1 MRAKKP
7 KPGDGVILVGL
18 PPHFLDDLPEDEQEA
33 ISARVGTPIRLV
45 AWDGFGRAE
54 LEFNYRIGKHDII
67 YHTLWV
73 GPEFI
78 RPLKPRRKVGPKVA
92 RDRSR
97 HRFAGFTG
105 GFAFLA
111 TRH

>member
-7 KPGDGVILVGL
+7 KAGDRVILVGL

-45 AWDGFGRAE
+45 AWDELGQAE
-54 LEFNYRIGKHDII
+54 LEFNYRIGKHETIS
-67 YHTLWV
+67 HTLWV

-78 RPLKPRRKVGPKVA
+78 RPLKPRRKVSPKVA
-92 RDRSR
+92 RKKPIRR
-97 HRFAGFTG
+97 
-105 GFAFLA
+105 
-111 TRH
+111 